1 MGVCYYKLVDII
13 ECEMKTIKVPS
24 PSSKAQ
30 AMIGESLVLIVPHR
44 GGCDSLGQRWNMF
57 LFMSLP
63 SANFLGLQRF
73 YLPFRS
79 NYRLRGR
86 MKWVEM
92 KGLLFFYLLEF
103 QPLGKINTGWINQ
116 CLQPQEWREGK
127 EPEIRG
133 SH

>member
-1 MGVCYYKLVDII
+1 
-13 ECEMKTIKVPS
+13 
-24 PSSKAQ
+24 
-30 AMIGESLVLIVPHR
+30 MIGESLVLIVPCI

-73 YLPFRS
+73 YFPFRS
-79 NYRLRGR
+79 NYRLRER

-103 QPLGKINTGWINQ
+103 QPLGKITPGWINQ
-116 CLQPQEWREGK
+116 CLQPQEWREEK

-133 SH
+133 ALLNGAEVAKFCALSTAH